1 MKINRQV
8 SNPRLTYP
16 HEIKNTPPK
25 YEAAKNIATIFS
37 AIAIPVVLTI
47 AGYYIQRQLAD
58 DGLKKD
64 YVGIAASILKENP
77 ANQEPDLRKWA
88 TRVLEENS
96 PVPFSEKAKAGL
108 QTGAPVIVMPGP
120 AWLGPPPDCRKAPR
134 PRNMYDEFEKLEK
147 EVRKLNHSQ
156 IPERLLAFITYMMKQ
171 ESEVA
176 ETYANLKC
184 TQDWLTHLEQE
195 DIDYRKSINAESSKS
210 VYEKQRIKTATEDR
224 MKQIAPTIK

>member
-88 TRVLEENS
+88 TR
-96 PVPFSEKAKAGL
+96 
-108 QTGAPVIVMPGP
+108 
-120 AWLGPPPDCRKAPR
+120 
-134 PRNMYDEFEKLEK
+134 
-147 EVRKLNHSQ
+147 
-156 IPERLLAFITYMMKQ
+156 LL
-171 ESEVA
+171 
-176 ETYANLKC
+176 
-184 TQDWLTHLEQE
+184 
-195 DIDYRKSINAESSKS
+195 
-210 VYEKQRIKTATEDR
+210 
-224 MKQIAPTIK
+224 